1 MKTIKMIS
9 LLASIT
15 LLVACGQESIDVS
28 TDLSSDG
35 SADVA
40 DDSASVAPV
49 EAGPAV
55 VEIVPGLTMRI
66 LQEGTGA
73 VAEDGQDVTVHY
85 TGWLHDETAVD
96 ARGDKFDSSVDRGKP
111 FEFILGAGRVIKG
124 WDQGVVGMK
133 IGEIRELTIAP
144 EMAYGNR
151 AVGNLIAP
159 DSTLVFEVELMGLS
173 GDDEE
178 ETE

>member
-1 MKTIKMIS
+1 MKTIKLIL

-15 LLVACGQESIDVS
+15 LFVACGQES
-28 TDLSSDG
+28 TDDSVDESIND
-35 SADVA
+35 SAAVA
-40 DDSASVAPV
+40 DDSASVAPTD
-49 EAGPAV
+49 AGSAV

-85 TGWLHDETAVD
+85 TGWLHDETAAD
-96 ARGDKFDSSVDRGKP
+96 ARGDKFDSSVDRGTP
-111 FEFILGAGRVIKG
+111 FEFVLGAGRVIKG

-151 AVGNLIAP
+151 AVSDLIAP
-159 DSTLVFEVELMGLS
+159 GSTLVFEVELVGLS